1 MMTRNPRLAVV
12 PMIVVALG
20 ILAVAQG
27 PRQDDRRPQSAAGR
41 PDPADRRGDGAS
53 DWTARAPQTA
63 ASNLGSVL
71 PPEPNSRGVT
81 RALAVDGRALREW
94 DDSTVERERVRELR
108 LRSRQ
113 ADTLMPGRVH
123 ERFDQYYRGVPVF
136 GGETVRETDGN
147 IALSV
152 TAAIYTGLGLDTTPA
167 LSPADA
173 VRVFVRETG
182 ADPGTNASPQLM
194 VLPRPDGTYA
204 LTYRVTAVVHTS
216 LPVVFVNARTGVVE
230 MQYHNL
236 QTQKATALLGNGV
249 LVSQNLVAS
258 DLKKVSCTLQDSTYL
273 ASDLMRP
280 ISIKTYDLK
289 GNVSRADA
297 IIAGRTPFATSD
309 LATNSGTTWVDAVV
323 VDGHTYIGW
332 TYDYFYQRDG
342 WKGFDGNNVRTVSV
356 IVHPAYRKDMT
367 SYVWA
372 NVDDYYANAFFCGQ
386 CGAGREDL
394 LMFGEGLPAGYYI
407 VSTGQYLD
415 YFVAAPDI
423 VAHEYAH
430 GVTAYTSNLIYRN
443 ESGALSEAFC
453 DVMGISV
460 KFFQN
465 RREVA
470 CCRLTTR
477 RAKRPPGPQGPAV
490 ATGLGRRQPGYEW
503 RPGPLLQALSRA
515 GRQRRRAHE
524 LHDCLARLLPRDR
537 GRQERD
543 VRTVGHRCRRGEPGQ
558 GREGVLQGF
567 HHPDRERDVQPGEG
581 EDHPG
586 GPRPLRDRQRGRD
599 GHHPGMERRRR
610 VLGGSG

>member
-1 MMTRNPRLAVV
+1 MKC
-12 PMIVVALG
+12 
-20 ILAVAQG
+20 
-27 PRQDDRRPQSAAGR
+27 
-41 PDPADRRGDGAS
+41 
-53 DWTARAPQTA
+53 
-63 ASNLGSVL
+63 
-71 PPEPNSRGVT
+71 
-81 RALAVDGRALREW
+81 
-94 DDSTVERERVRELR
+94 ST
-108 LRSRQ
+108 
-113 ADTLMPGRVH
+113 D
-123 ERFDQYYRGVPVF
+123 
-136 GGETVRETDGN
+136 
-147 IALSV
+147 
-152 TAAIYTGLGLDTTPA
+152 
-167 LSPADA
+167 
-173 VRVFVRETG
+173 
-182 ADPGTNASPQLM
+182 
-194 VLPRPDGTYA
+194 
-204 LTYRVTAVVHTS
+204 
-216 LPVVFVNARTGVVE
+216 
-230 MQYHNL
+230 NL

-460 KFFQN
+460 KFFQKQ
-465 RREVA
+465 A
-470 CCRLTTR
+470 
-477 RAKRPPGPQGPAV
+477 GSG
-490 ATGLGRRQPGYEW
+490 
-503 RPGPLLQALSRA
+503 LLQADYTQGKETARPSRPGSRYGIRDVANPATNGDPDHYSKRYLGPDDNGGVHTNSTIASHAFYLAIEGGKNATSGLSVIGVGAANRDKVEKA
-515 GRQRRRAHE
+515 FFKGFTTLTANATFS
-524 LHDCLARLLPRDR
+524 LARAKTIQAARDLY
-537 GRQERD
+537 GTGSAVETAITQAWSA
-543 VRTVGHRCRRGEPGQ
+543 VG
-558 GREGVLQGF
+558 VF
-567 HHPDRERDVQPGEG
+567 
-581 EDHPG
+581 
-586 GPRPLRDRQRGRD
+586 
-599 GHHPGMERRRR
+599 
-610 VLGGSG
+610 